1 MKVIRDCF
9 KNKNRVLILEGEKDK
24 LEKTILRMSIQLE
37 AIRGNNEYL
46 QKENEKLKWTLEN
59 KRHY

>member
-9 KNKNRVLILEGEKDK
+9 KNKNRVDFLEDEKVK

-59 KRHY
+59 KRIY